1 MGEGDRSSVIVGSN
15 LGSKLTDPRKGM
27 GLSPK
32 AYQELKSTVHRDLL
46 SRVDLE
52 KVMTLG
58 NGAARSQIFAV
69 VQDLVGGLRSEERR
83 VGKECRAWRTT
94 DHWKEDDASKGR

>member
-69 VQDLVGGLRSEERR
+69 VQDLVSGRDQLP
-83 VGKECRAWRTT
+83 
-94 DHWKEDDASKGR
+94 DHRPSRG